1 MKYSFDLQLAIQF
14 GVDEAIILN
23 NICFWIEK
31 NKANE
36 MHFHDGR
43 YWTYN
48 SIKAFNELFPYW
60 STRQIERIL
69 KSLESQGAILTA
81 NYNKNGYDKTKWY
94 AVSDEVFS
102 FHANREY
109 DSTKKF
115 KGGTQNVKPIPDI
128 NTNINTD
135 VNTDINNYD
144 NFSNSDLQSS
154 ETKDVENIAYNIHP
168 KKNKE
173 EEEKRPSG
181 GAAEEQFEK
190 FWNKYPVKTSKSE
203 CKKKFL
209 KLLEKDRLEI
219 LENID
224 MYVAYKPF
232 LSYRHPNP
240 TTFINQRR
248 WEDEDY
254 KTRGNGTVYKNQ
266 MDDISALFD

>member
-1 MKYSFDLQLAIQF
+1 MSK
-14 GVDEAIILN
+14 V
-23 NICFWIEK
+23 
-31 NKANE
+31 
-36 MHFHDGR
+36 
-43 YWTYN
+43 TN
-48 SIKAFNELFPYW
+48 SIKKNFTIIPNQLILDNTISDRARFIFVYMASKPDNWDFYIGFMCKELRLSEDTVRKYINELCEKGWIIKCEQKNISGRFGAVSY
-60 STRQIERIL
+60 IL
-69 KSLESQGAILTA
+69 NSEPKFKSGKNSDQQFFLDGD
-81 NYNKNGYDKTKWY
+81 NCYNKE
-94 AVSDEVFS
+94 VSSIEEV
-102 FHANREY
+102 Y
-109 DSTKKF
+109 TTKK
-115 KGGTQNVKPIPDI
+115 
-128 NTNINTD
+128 
-135 VNTDINNYD
+135 DINNYD

-190 FWNKYPVKTSKSE
+190 FWSKYPVKTSKSE

>member
-1 MKYSFDLQLAIQF
+1 MASKPDNWDFYIGFMCKELRLSEDTVRKYI
-14 GVDEAIILN
+14 
-23 NICFWIEK
+23 
-31 NKANE
+31 
-36 MHFHDGR
+36 
-43 YWTYN
+43 
-48 SIKAFNELFPYW
+48 NELCEKGWIIRYEQKNINGKFGAMSYVLNSEPNLPCANNYDTALNPDGFI
-60 STRQIERIL
+60 STH
-69 KSLESQGAILTA
+69 
-81 NYNKNGYDKTKWY
+81 NNKDLNK
-94 AVSDEVFS
+94 EV
-102 FHANREY
+102 Y
-109 DSTKKF
+109 TTKK
-115 KGGTQNVKPIPDI
+115 
-128 NTNINTD
+128 
-135 VNTDINNYD
+135 DINNYD

-154 ETKDVENIAYNIHP
+154 ENKDVENIAYNSHP

-190 FWNKYPVKTSKSE
+190 FWSKYPVKTSKSE